1 MDGNPTPLARP
12 LLSCRG
18 VSVDYV
24 VGNLN
29 ARACNRVTLD
39 IHPGETVG
47 LAGESGCGKS
57 TFAFAITRMH
67 NAPALISEGEILF
80 EGRDVLKM
88 SDRDL
93 RAFRWKE
100 TAMVFQSA
108 MNALNP
114 VITIGEQLID
124 VILAHQDI
132 SRDAAWARGEE
143 LLETVGI
150 AKSRMTSFAHQL
162 SGGMRQRVVIAIA
175 LVLRPKL
182 IVMDEPTTALDVVV
196 EREIMDE
203 LQDLKER
210 YGFAILF
217 ISHDLGL
224 MGEICDRIGIMYAGN
239 LVELGEARQVLEQP
253 RHPYTKGLVGSFP
266 TIHGPK
272 TRLHGI
278 PGNPVN
284 LLQLP
289 QGCNFQSRCTA
300 CISRCQTD
308 EPRLLTVAQVPP
320 HLAACHLVSAATEAD
335 TRVVEEATS

>member
-1 MDGNPTPLARP
+1 M
-12 LLSCRG
+12 
-18 VSVDYV
+18 
-24 VGNLN
+24 
-29 ARACNRVTLD
+29 
-39 IHPGETVG
+39 
-47 LAGESGCGKS
+47 
-57 TFAFAITRMH
+57 
-67 NAPALISEGEILF
+67 
-80 EGRDVLKM
+80 
-88 SDRDL
+88 
-93 RAFRWKE
+93 
-100 TAMVFQSA
+100 
-108 MNALNP
+108 
-114 VITIGEQLID
+114 
-124 VILAHQDI
+124 ILAHQDV

-150 AKSRMTSFAHQL
+150 SKSRMTSHAHQL

-239 LVELGEARQVLEQP
+239 LVELGVSEQVLEQP

-284 LLQLP
+284 LLELP
-289 QGCNFQSRCTA
+289 RGCNFQSRCTA
-300 CISRCQTD
+300 CFAPCGTI
-308 EPRLLTVAQVPP
+308 EPRLETVAEAPL
-320 HLAACHLVSAATEAD
+320 HLAACHLVNTETKTGTDIDA
-335 TRVVEEATS
+335 EAMA

>member
-1 MDGNPTPLARP
+1 
-12 LLSCRG
+12 
-18 VSVDYV
+18 
-24 VGNLN
+24 
-29 ARACNRVTLD
+29 
-39 IHPGETVG
+39 
-47 LAGESGCGKS
+47 
-57 TFAFAITRMH
+57 
-67 NAPALISEGEILF
+67 
-80 EGRDVLKM
+80 
-88 SDRDL
+88 
-93 RAFRWKE
+93 
-100 TAMVFQSA
+100 MVFQSA

-182 IVMDEPTTALDVVV
+182 IV
-196 EREIMDE
+196 MDE

-300 CISRCQTD
+300 CIPRCQTD
-308 EPRLLTVAQVPP
+308 EPRLVTVAETPP
-320 HLAACHLVSAATEAD
+320 HLAACHLVSAAKEAD
-335 TRVVEEATS
+335 ARVVEEATS